1 MWEIPLIVLAILA
14 TDDKSGDEQNGLALK
29 GLPIVLMPALET
41 GEELYDSTV
50 GEVFGDIVC
59 FIGDFFAKLDGDPTE
74 LEELEFFAGD
84 ICASSGEVLVLS
96 WTGAD
101 LRGGVDEEVR
111 DDWEV
116 SGVCWRVSLD
126 GGGLFVE
133 SDLVLLR
140 DAELRFLWK

>member
-96 WTGAD
+96 
-101 LRGGVDEEVR
+101 
-111 DDWEV
+111 
-116 SGVCWRVSLD
+116 
-126 GGGLFVE
+126 
-133 SDLVLLR
+133 
-140 DAELRFLWK
+140 